1 MKITMCFKV
10 LLVGLVLA
18 HPAYGQQLEGYL
30 ELATEQNP
38 RLKSAFLA
46 YQSSL
51 QRVPQVGALPDP
63 QLSLGYFLR
72 PMEQMMG
79 NQVAHVSLMQMFPWF
94 GTRAAAKDEASM
106 MAKAKFNAFLDVKSA
121 IRYETKATWYALY
134 LIEEDRR
141 ITDENVE
148 ILRTLETIALSRF
161 KSGATEGAVTTRV
174 GETMNQKPMSPET
187 SGGMGQMNT
196 PSQAPK
202 MKQGN
207 AMGANMGGQSSSGLV
222 DVLRIQMEI
231 LELENKQ
238 YQLADARHV
247 LMAQFNKLLNRPLE
261 TEVVLGD
268 SLMVVSMP
276 VPLAQMPDS
285 IVKNNPML
293 GMLQAEEA
301 VFLAQAKMNQKMGFP
316 MIGVG
321 AQYGILKPRAGNLNP
336 MNGRDMWMPMVS
348 MNLPIWRKKYRASVK
363 EAQLKQEAV
372 TEDQRDTQNALMVS
386 QEEALKDFRDA
397 ERRMALYERQTML
410 ALQTLHILMASYGAG
425 GNEFEDVLQIQ
436 SKLLNYRLAHL
447 NAVVDQN
454 ISVARL
460 ERLMGR

>member
-10 LLVGLVLA
+10 LLVGWMLA
-18 HPAYGQQLEGYL
+18 HPVYGQQLEGYL
-30 ELATEQNP
+30 ELATEENP
-38 RLKSAFLA
+38 QLKSAFLA
-46 YQSSL
+46 YQSAL

-63 QLSLGYFLR
+63 QLTLGYFLR

-79 NQVAHVSLMQMFPWF
+79 NQVAQVSLMQMFPWF
-94 GTRAAAKDEASM
+94 GTRAAAKDEASL
-106 MAKAKFNAFLDVKSA
+106 MAKAKFNRFLDVKSE

-161 KSGATEGAVTTRV
+161 KSGATEGSVTTRV
-174 GETMNQKPMSPET
+174 GETMNPKPMSPEA
-187 SGGMGQMNT
+187 SEGMGQMNT

-202 MKQGN
+202 MKQSN
-207 AMGANMGGQSSSGLV
+207 AMGANMGGQGSSGLV
-222 DVLRIQMEI
+222 DVLRIQMEV

-238 YQLADARHV
+238 HQLADARQV

-268 SLMVVSMP
+268 SLKAVPMP
-276 VPLAQMPDS
+276 VPLVQMPDS

-301 VFLAQAKMNQKMGFP
+301 AFLAQTKMNQKMGFP

-321 AQYGILKPRAGNLNP
+321 TQYGILKPRAGNLNP

-348 MNLPIWRKKYRASVK
+348 VNLPIWRKKYRASVK
-363 EAQLKQEAV
+363 EVQLKREAV
-372 TEDQRDTQNALMVS
+372 AEDQRETQNALMVS
-386 QEEALKDFRDA
+386 HEEALKDFRDA
-397 ERRMALYERQTML
+397 ERRKALYERQSML
-410 ALQTLHILMASYGAG
+410 ALQTLHILTASYGAG
-425 GNEFEDVLQIQ
+425 GNEFEDVLQMQ
-436 SKLLNYRLAHL
+436 SKLLIIVWR
-447 NAVVDQN
+447 
-454 ISVARL
+454 I
-460 ERLMGR
+460 